1 MRGKRYPEEFK
12 IEAVKQVIDRGYT
25 VSDVAKRL
33 GVTTKSLYAWVKR
46 YGEPTSDNKALTA
59 QQAELRQLKAQLRRV
74 TEERDILKEAAVYF
88 ASESKRSTRS

>member
-12 IEAVKQVIDRGYT
+12 IEAAKQVSDRGYK
-25 VSDVAKRL
+25 VSEVASRL

-46 YGEPTSDNKALTA
+46 YNVPSSEHKALTE
-59 QQAELRQLKAQLRRV
+59 QQAELRQLKAQLRRI

-88 ASESKRSTRS
+88 ASESKRNTRS

>member
-46 YGEPTSDNKALTA
+46 YGEPTSDNQALTA
-59 QQAELRQLKAQLRRV
+59 QQVELRQP
-74 TEERDILKEAAVYF
+74 I
-88 ASESKRSTRS
+88 ES